1 MDAQGPDLA
10 HRYAR
15 AAEAT
20 YPVLLDQEGL
30 LSSLYGFR
38 AIPNG
43 WLIDPAGVIRYRHL
57 GGFDIRK
64 PETVEAIEQVLNG
77 TRPQPAERATVEP
90 LGDAAATFQ
99 EGVRLLHQGR
109 KWEALDAWFRA
120 AETDP
125 ANFLVRKQ
133 IWHML
138 YPDRFEPEVDFAWQ
152 RAQLEREARLGI
164 RKANPLRELADER

>member
-10 HRYAR
+10 RRYAR
-15 AAEAT
+15 AAGAT

-38 AIPNG
+38 GIPNG
-43 WLIDPAGVIRYRHL
+43 WVLDPAGVIRFRHL

-64 PETVEAIEQVLNG
+64 PETVEAIEQVLKG
-77 TRPQPAERATVEP
+77 AMPRPADREAEEP
-90 LGDAAATFQ
+90 LGEAAAAFQ

-109 KWEALDAWFRA
+109 KREALEAWLRA
-120 AETDP
+120 IEADP

-133 IWHML
+133 IWHLL
-138 YPDRFEPEVDFAWQ
+138 YPERFEPDVDFAWQ
-152 RAQLEREARLGI
+152 RAQIEREGRLGV
-164 RKANPLRELADER
+164 RSANPLPAGLT